1 MGDMRKLLLILQ
13 DFYIKFGGKTMKIK
27 RVVSILIILC
37 FAIIWPSTAKA
48 DMSDINE
55 HEQRVIDEAA
65 VRKYTL
71 NGKTYITT
79 ESGMEALKRKM
90 RTVDLDRRDADNL
103 IDSEPTEDDLE
114 EQLAK
119 GYIKIV
125 SDSSTPNSSEES
137 TTTPQPTTD
146 TSQSTQATP
155 QGTSTTKAPQGT
167 TTLNQNVTN
176 NSNIAGGDNA
186 NDTNQQV
193 NQQNIEDSGENSN
206 ITVTSNNAKSSNTS
220 GQSGSIPQS
229 SQGKALSIWNAIVSD
244 SDEKKEKNS
253 SNSSA
258 NKKKTSNKEK
268 TSDKK
273 GSSTASEKSSSDS
286 TTSLVEETLSQ
297 IESEN
302 RAKSK
307 FSSYKMLSKEDAAM
321 QLICKTSSD
330 EVKLIDKNGE
340 TILSYTDSSVTSKG
354 IEGNVVH
361 VEWMIPFVLV
371 LLFISIVCV
380 YVEFKQGCYAKVTKS
395 GVVPS
400 QKIRNILSFIMRL
413 IVTICILIV
422 FIVAG
427 LFSGMFRSS
436 SVTQA
441 LNNSSYYEYAYT
453 EMAKNTVRILEE
465 NNIDGLALAD
475 ILNYNDFVLVVKQQI
490 EKQLS
495 TPEGTI
501 NIEETQENVKT
512 KINEY
517 YKNEEEKKIEE
528 SGQEETKEEQK
539 ARSVKRKEKAN
550 VITNSIM
557 TNYKKY
563 ADFYPSH
570 FIRQVKRDVRAVFQV
585 VLPVVALTI
594 LTNMI
599 ALYHLYRRRYK
610 GIGYIGRSMAFS
622 AVIACIASGFVYM
635 KEPYTKLYL
644 SPEYLYQFI
653 LTYLN
658 NAAKIFLVISVL
670 LVVLAVAILALN
682 RIIFPKKRRS

>member
-1 MGDMRKLLLILQ
+1 
-13 DFYIKFGGKTMKIK
+13 MKIK
-27 RVVSILIILC
+27 RVLSILIILC
-37 FAIIWPSTAKA
+37 FAVIWPSIAKA
-48 DMSDINE
+48 DMTEINE

-65 VRKYTL
+65 VRQYTL

-103 IDSEPTEDDLE
+103 IDSEPTEDELE

-125 SDSSTPNSSEES
+125 SDSSTPDSSEEP
-137 TTTPQPTTD
+137 TTTPQPTTA
-146 TSQSTQATP
+146 TPQSTTAKPQSTQATS
-155 QGTSTTKAPQGT
+155 QSASTTKTPQSAA
-167 TTLNQNVTN
+167 TLDQNVTN
-176 NSNIAGGDNA
+176 NSNIVGGDNG

-193 NQQNIEDSGENSN
+193 NQQNAGNSDVNSN
-206 ITVTSNNAKSSNTS
+206 TTVTSNNAKSSNTS

-244 SDEKKEKNS
+244 LNEKKEKNS
-253 SNSSA
+253 SNSST
-258 NKKKTSNKEK
+258 NKKKSSDKEK

-273 GSSTASEKSSSDS
+273 ESSTSSKKTSSDS

-297 IESEN
+297 IEDEN

-321 QLICKTSSD
+321 QIVCETSSD
-330 EVKLIDKNGE
+330 EVKLIGKNGE

-380 YVEFKQGCYAKVTKS
+380 YVEFKQGCHAAVTQNKVE
-395 GVVPS
+395 PS
-400 QKIRNILSFIMRL
+400 KKIRNILSVIMRL
-413 IVTICILIV
+413 ILTICILIV
-422 FIVAG
+422 FVVAG

-436 SVTQA
+436 NVTQA

-465 NNIDGLALAD
+465 NNIDSLALAD

-495 TPEGTI
+495 TPDGTI

-517 YKNEEEKKIEE
+517 YKAEEEKKIKE
-528 SGQEETKEEQK
+528 SGQEETKEEKK
-539 ARSVKRKEKAN
+539 ARNVKRKEKAN

-570 FIRQVKRDVRAVFQV
+570 FIRQVKRDLRAVFQV

-594 LTNMI
+594 LTNLI
-599 ALYHLYRRRYK
+599 ALYRLYGRRYK
-610 GIGYIGRSMAFS
+610 GIGYIGHSVAFS
-622 AVIACIASGFVYM
+622 AVIACIVSGFVYM
-635 KEPYTKLYL
+635 REPYIKLYL

-658 NAAKIFLVISVL
+658 SGAKIFLIISAF

-682 RIIFPKKRRS
+682 RIIFPKRRRS